1 MPENSDLRFLM
12 KRFLALI
19 SSLLLFVFLPS
30 ALQAAGKYDNFAVS
44 VYARVYEVRQMK
56 DLDWLESRWNEI
68 SRQVKIDKIYLE
80 THRDMIVADRDT
92 VLKAKQFFQNHGVKV
107 AGGITITVNEM
118 NHFQTYC
125 YSNPEHRKKL
135 KEVVE
140 YTAGLFDE
148 IILDDFF
155 FTNCKCEYCI
165 RAKGNKSWT
174 RFRLDLLDEAAR
186 SLIIGPAKA
195 VNPKVKMVVKYPNWY
210 EHFQGLGFNLETE
223 PKMFDGI
230 YTGTET
236 RDRSGDQHLQEYL
249 GYSIF
254 RYFENIKPG
263 GNGGGWVDTYGGRYI
278 DRYAEQLWLTLFAKA
293 PEITLFDFGQMLRKI
308 MPAERAPWQGQQT
321 GFDFDSMMA
330 PIVQPDGT
338 SIKPS
343 TYARAAGYT
352 LEQIDKIVGKLGKPI
367 GLKSY
372 KPFHSTGEDFLHT
385 YLGMIGIPIDLMPEF
400 PSEAPTILLTECAAF
415 DSSIVDKIKKQL
427 MDGKSVI
434 ITSGLLRALQGKGI
448 EDIAEIRYTDRKA
461 IIKGFRNQTN
471 LAPDTHI
478 IIPQIQYLTND
489 VWELVS
495 GMTQNDLGY
504 PLLLQAGYG
513 KGTLYILTIPENFSD
528 LYSFP
533 AQILT
538 QIRNVLLRDLF
549 VRIESPG
556 DVSLF
561 VYDNNTFIVES
572 FLSESADIRISMD
585 PRFAKIEDLT
595 TGQEIAAQPAGAG
608 GGFGAFGMGGSKRT
622 SFPIKIKPHSYRV
635 FIAKPQ

>member
-1 MPENSDLRFLM
+1 M
-12 KRFLALI
+12 KRILASVSTLLFLALLI
-19 SSLLLFVFLPS
+19 PASLAEGNYKNFVAS
-30 ALQAAGKYDNFAVS
+30 I
-44 VYARVYEVRQMK
+44 YARVYEVRQMA
-56 DLDWLESRWNEI
+56 DPAWLQPRWEEI
-68 SRQVKIDKIYLE
+68 ARQVKVDKVYLE
-80 THRDMIVADRDT
+80 THRDMIVAEKDT
-92 VLKAKQFFQNHGVKV
+92 LLKAKKFFQDRGIKV
-107 AGGITITVNEM
+107 AGGITITVSERNR
-118 NHFQTYC
+118 FQTYC

-140 YTAGLFDE
+140 FTAGLFDE
-148 IILDDFF
+148 VILDDFF
-155 FTNCKCEYCI
+155 FTNCKCEHCI

-186 SLIIGPAKA
+186 SLILQPAKA

-210 EHFQGLGFNLETE
+210 EHFQGLGFNLETG
-223 PKMFDGI
+223 PKLFDGI

-293 PEITLFDFGQMLRKI
+293 PEITLFDFSQMLRK
-308 MPAERAPWQGQQT
+308 MQPSERAPWQGQNT
-321 GFDFDSMMA
+321 SFDFDTMMA
-330 PIVQPDGT
+330 PIALPDGT
-338 SIKPS
+338 TVKPT

-352 LEQIDKIVGKLGKPI
+352 LEQVDRFLGQLGKPV

-372 KPFHSTGEDFLHT
+372 KPDHSTGEDFLHT
-385 YLGMIGIPIDLMPEF
+385 YLGMIGIPIDLLPQF
-400 PSEAPTILLTECAAF
+400 PADAPMVLLTECAAA
-415 DSSIVDKIKKQL
+415 DPSIVDKMKSQL
-427 MDGKSVI
+427 LDGKSVV

-461 IIKGFRNQTN
+461 IIKQFRGQPV
-471 LAPDTHI
+471 LPPDRHI
-478 IIPQIQYLTND
+478 LIPQIQYLTND

-504 PLLLQAGYG
+504 PLLLQAGYA
-513 KGTLYILTIPENFSD
+513 KGTLYVLTIPENFSD

-533 AQILT
+533 EPVLT
-538 QIRNVLLRDLF
+538 QIRNVLVRDHA

-561 VYDNNTFIVES
+561 LYDNDTFIVES
-572 FLSESADIRISMD
+572 FLPDPVEIRISTD
-585 PRFAKIEDLT
+585 PRFARIRELT
-595 TGQEIAAQPAGAG
+595 TGQEFTGQSPAAP
-608 GGFGAFGMGGSKRT
+608 GGFNLWGMGGSKRLVYPVT
-622 SFPIKIKPHSYRV
+622 IPPHSYRV
-635 FIAKPQ
+635 FSAKP